1 MYMVFTM
8 LWEFDILA
16 HLILRLALGGRNH
29 HPNLQMTKRDRA
41 RVTCQDYTA
50 VLGSLAPV
58 CVPKHRGHVSR
69 HEKRAGHESEAWA
82 LYRSASGLGR

>member
-8 LWEFDILA
+8 IWEFDILT
-16 HLILRLALGGRNH
+16 HLTLRLALGGRNH
-29 HPNLQMTKRDRA
+29 HPRLQMTERDRA
-41 RVTCQDYTA
+41 RVICQDYTA

-69 HEKRAGHESEAWA
+69 HEK
-82 LYRSASGLGR
+82 